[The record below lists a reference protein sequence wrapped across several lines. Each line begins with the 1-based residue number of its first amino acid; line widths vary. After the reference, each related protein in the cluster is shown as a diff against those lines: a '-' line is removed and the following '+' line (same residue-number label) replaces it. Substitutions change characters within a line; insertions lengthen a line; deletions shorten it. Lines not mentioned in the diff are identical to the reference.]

1 MGANANVTLS
11 VTLKDSASASLLR
24 SLGLIDQQTG
34 KIATDAA
41 KAGSALDNMG
51 RNLGSGQGAVKGISR
66 ELDGVASK
74 AQKVGERLNSGLR
87 TALQQAKQLGQ
98 LGMSLGAGVAAGA
111 MVLKPQVDFDRQ
123 MSLNAG
129 VMFGTRDDQGRLY
142 TRAEADAQKARLTRQ
157 VDASVAG
164 GAGTRDQAMLA
175 QNTLLASGQF
185 NGEEGLRRLDALMP
199 NIMRASASS
208 GTDPQAMANMAVAF
222 ANKGYNDQQI
232 NAAIAKGMVA
242 DSMGSFGV
250 KSMANWMPKWL
261 AGAGDALKGEHAAD
275 ALFVHAQQ
283 VRKVSGTEDEAGT
296 NLENIIGYAAS
307 NKGDKDLKDK
317 YGVDRKQAIA
327 KNMEKGDDFLT
338 AYARMVDD
346 VAKNDKGFQT
356 LKAKAKAAG
365 TDQERS
371 QVYDEMAAY
380 AQQGILGDIVGDLQ
394 AKKGLFAIMSNMDKS
409 DTQKMFEAVKNENGS
424 YINDSFSQRVNGDA
438 KTAYDG
444 TANAKDQGLTSA
456 LGWLSP
462 FIQKV
467 AGVASA
473 NPTATG
479 VGALGLAVGGTGF
492 GLASLLRLFSGGAA
506 AAGGAATAG
515 GAALA
520 GGAGLLAGGKLLL
533 RRAGILG
540 AGIGVAGD
548 VMTLA
553 SDRSTANERREA
565 KYSLGG
571 TAAGAAVGGIVGS
584 IVPVLGTALGASLGS
599 ALGGFLGG
607 KIADWTAPAQAP
619 QVQQAAQMPAI
630 QPPQPSQE
638 LIQANAQL
646 QQANAQL
653 AQINQSANNDKLLGP
668 LGQIQGG
675 IASLNAKSWTVQATI
690 PVYVDGHVVAQTVNT
705 INGQQASRG

>member
-1 MGANANVTLS
+1 MGAKANVTLS

-164 GAGTRDQAMLA
+164 GAGTRDQGMMA
-175 QNTLLASGQF
+175 QNTLLASGKF
-185 NGEEGLRRLDALMP
+185 NGEDGLRRLDALMP
-199 NIMRASASS
+199 TIMRASAAS
-208 GTDPQAMANMAVAF
+208 GTDPKAMADMAVAF

-261 AGAGDALKGEHAAD
+261 AGAGDALKGEHAAN

-346 VAKNDKGFQT
+346 VAKNDKGFQA
-356 LKAKAKAAG
+356 LKAKAQAAG

-371 QVYDEMAAY
+371 RVYDEMAAY

-394 AKKGLFAIMSNMDKS
+394 AKKGLFAIMSNMGAPEMLAMRD
-409 DTQKMFEAVKNENGS
+409 AVKKEDGS
-424 YINDSFSQRVNGDA
+424 FIGDSFSQRVKNDA
-438 KTAYDG
+438 KTGYDG
-444 TANAKDQGLTSA
+444 FGNAKDQGLTTT

-462 FIQKV
+462 LIQKV
-467 AGVASA
+467 SGVASA
-473 NPTATG
+473 HPTATG
-479 VGALGLAVGGTGF
+479 VGALGLAVGGAGF
-492 GLASLLRLFSGGAA
+492 GLASMLKLLSGSAAAVGTTAAGSA
-506 AAGGAATAG
+506 AAGAG
-515 GAALA
+515 GV
-520 GGAGLLAGGKLLL
+520 GLLAGGKVLL
-533 RRAGILG
+533 RRAGIIG
-540 AGIGVAGD
+540 AGIGVASD

-571 TAAGAAVGGIVGS
+571 AAAGATVGGIVGS

-619 QVQQAAQMPAI
+619 QVQQAAQMPAM
-630 QPPQPSQE
+630 QQQQPSQE

-653 AQINQSANNDKLLGP
+653 SQINQSANNDKLLGP

-675 IASLNAKSWTVQATI
+675 IAALNSKQWSFAATI
-690 PVYVDGHVVAQTVNT
+690 PVYVDGHQVAQTVNT